1 MPDTNKVFQTRIQLK
16 YDTYANWSRN
26 NPILKAGEMAIATV
40 ATGEQSMTNLPNI
53 VLKVGDG
60 VSHYNDL
67 KFVSAL
73 AADVPGWAK
82 ESSKPVYA
90 ASEITGLADY
100 IAEHS
105 DFDTDTDTQYRLVA
119 VSGATYKYQLQSCT
133 FANNAWGDWANVDGQ
148 VIDFSGADT
157 RLKSLENTVSGL
169 TGASG
174 GIQEAINTAIQ
185 GLHTPEAGVKGSG
198 NGVNVTVKQA
208 AGIVTGVTVSVDDN
222 TYDTYGAANTVKD
235 ELNPLITAAQAQADK
250 GVADAA
256 AAKKAADDA
265 SAKVDNSI
273 AALDYSDYAAGEA
286 TGTTV
291 SFVGTISETDGV
303 ISAEKRDLVFA
314 SAYNPETNKAATLRD
329 ITTAVADLSGAM
341 HYVGKKEK
349 LPTDVSGYK
358 AGDVIIVKSKEYVF
372 DGTKFD
378 ELGDEEAIRTA
389 LASLHNE
396 STNTFAG
403 KTVKKVTQTQ
413 GVVSVEYQDISI
425 NGTQVQVPKADGS
438 EGTENLNARL
448 DAIKAGASAEVTALE
463 EKVTANTTAI
473 NVLKGDVK
481 VVGSIDQKI
490 DTAIKTL
497 NTPDVGVKGSGNGV
511 NVTVKQDAGI
521 VTGVTVSVD
530 ANTYD
535 VYGAASDVLGKDSDA
550 AGAATVHGANKAA
563 AEAKAA
569 ADAASAQID
578 TSINGLNGT
587 VQATALS
594 TTDGSFGVLTKVVE
608 EAGVINQEKSAEIIL
623 HKVAKS
629 GKIDDLGQTAYIV
642 FDCGS
647 SSVNI

>member
-1 MPDTNKVFQTRIQLK
+1 MPDINKVFQTRIQLK
-16 YDTYANWSRN
+16 YDTYANWSAN

-40 ATGEQSMTNLPNI
+40 AAGEQSMTNLPNI

-60 VSHYNDL
+60 TSHYNDL

-73 AADVPGWAK
+73 AADVHEWAK
-82 ESSKPVYA
+82 ASTKPVYKA
-90 ASEITGLADY
+90 EEITGLADY
-100 IAEHS
+100 IAERS
-105 DFDTDTDTQYRLVA
+105 DFDTDTQYQLVA
-119 VSGATYKYQLQSCT
+119 VSGATYKYQLQSRAY
-133 FANNAWGDWANVDGQ
+133 ANGAWGEWANVDGQ

-157 RLKSLENTVSGL
+157 RLKSLEDTVAGL

-174 GIQEAINTAIQ
+174 GIQGAINSALDALDST
-185 GLHTPEAGVKGSG
+185 KS
-198 NGVNVTVKQA
+198 QA
-208 AGIVTGVTVSVDDN
+208 AGADGLALEIVQENGAIKSISGSIAAGI
-222 TYDTYGAANTVKD
+222 YDAAGAAQSVKD
-235 ELNPLITAAQAQADK
+235 ELNPLITAAKAQADK
-250 GVADAA
+250 GVTDAA

-265 SAKVDNSI
+265 SAKVDSSINS
-273 AALDYSDYAAGEA
+273 LDYTAYAAGEA

-291 SFVGTISETDGV
+291 SFVGTISETNGV

-314 SAYNPETNKAATLRD
+314 SAYNPETNKAATVAD
-329 ITTAVADLSGAM
+329 ITTAVAGLNGAM
-341 HYVGKKEK
+341 HYVGKEEK
-349 LPTDVSGYK
+349 LPTDVSSYK
-358 AGDVIIVKSKEYVF
+358 AGDVIIVGIKEYVF

-378 ELGDEEAIRTA
+378 ELGDEGAIGAA
-389 LASLHNE
+389 LAGLKGE
-396 STNTFAG
+396 STNTAG
-403 KTVKKVTQTQ
+403 KTVSKVTQAN
-413 GVVSVEYQDISI
+413 GVVTVEYQDISI
-425 NGTQVQVPKADGS
+425 NGTQVQVPKADGT
-438 EGTENLNARL
+438 EGTETLNVRL
-448 DAIKAGASAEVTALE
+448 DAIKAGAASDVSKLAQ
-463 EKVTANTTAI
+463 KVDANTAAI
-473 NVLKGDVK
+473 E
-481 VVGSIDQKI
+481 
-490 DTAIKTL
+490 TL
-497 NTPDVGVKGSGNGV
+497 NGGVGVTGSVEKKINDAVQTLHTPEAGVKGSGNGV
-511 NVTVKQDAGI
+511 NVTVKQSAGI

-535 VYGAASDVLGKDSDA
+535 AYGAAAAVLGKATDA

-594 TTDGSFGVLTKVVE
+594 ATDGSFGVLTKVVE
-608 EAGVINQEKSAEIIL
+608 EAGIINQEKSAEIVL

>member
-1 MPDTNKVFQTRIQLK
+1 MPDINKVFQTRIQLK
-16 YDTYANWSRN
+16 YDTYANWSAN
-26 NPILKAGEMAIATV
+26 NPVLKAGEMAIATV
-40 ATGEQSMTNLPNI
+40 DSGVQGMTNLPNV

-60 VSHYNDL
+60 VHNYNQL

-73 AADVPGWAK
+73 AADVHEWAK
-82 ESSKPVYA
+82 ADKKPAYT

-100 IAEHS
+100 IAERS
-105 DFDTDTDTQYRLVA
+105 DFDTDTQYQLVA
-119 VSGATYKYQLQSCT
+119 VSGATYKYQLQSRA
-133 FANNAWGDWANVDGQ
+133 FANGAWGEWANVDGQ

-157 RLKSLENTVSGL
+157 RLKSLEDTVSSL

-174 GIQEAINTAIQ
+174 GIQGAINTAIQ
-185 GLHTPEAGVKGSG
+185 GLNSTKS
-198 NGVNVTVKQA
+198 QA
-208 AGIVTGVTVSVDDN
+208 AGADGLALEVVQENGVITGISGSITAG
-222 TYDTYGAANTVKD
+222 TYDAAGAAQGVKD

-265 SAKVDNSI
+265 SAKVDSSINS
-273 AALDYSDYAAGEA
+273 LNYSGYAAGEA

-291 SFVGTISETDGV
+291 SFVGTISETNGV
-303 ISAEKRDLVFA
+303 IKAEKRDLVFA
-314 SAYNPETNKAATLRD
+314 SAYNPETNKAATVAD
-329 ITTAVADLSGAM
+329 ITTAVADLNGAM

-358 AGDVIIVKSKEYVF
+358 AGDVIIVNTKEYVF

-378 ELGDEEAIRTA
+378 ELGDEGAIGVA
-389 LASLHNE
+389 LDTLTGE
-396 STNTFAG
+396 STNTAG
-403 KTVKKVTQTQ
+403 KTVKKVTQTH
-413 GVVSVEYQDISI
+413 GVVTVEYQDISI

-438 EGTENLNARL
+438 EGTETLNARL
-448 DAIKAGASAEVTALE
+448 DAIKSGAASDVSALAQ
-463 EKVTANTTAI
+463 KVNANTSAI
-473 NVLKGDVK
+473 ETLNGG
-481 VVGSIDQKI
+481 VGVAGSVENKI
-490 DTAIKTL
+490 DTVVQTL
-497 NTPDVGVKGSGNGV
+497 HTPDVGVKGSGNGV
-511 NVTVKQDAGI
+511 NVTVKQAAGI
-521 VTGVTVSVD
+521 VTDVTVSVD

-535 VYGAASDVLGKDSDA
+535 AYGAAAAVLGKDSDA
-550 AGAATVHGANKAA
+550 ATANTVYGAKKAA

-569 ADAASAQID
+569 ADAASAKVE
-578 TSINGLNGT
+578 TSINTLDGT

-594 TTDGSFGVLTKVVE
+594 ATDGSFGVLTKVVE
-608 EAGVINQEKSAEIIL
+608 ENGIINQQKSAEIVL

>member
-1 MPDTNKVFQTRIQLK
+1 MPDINKVFQTRIQLK
-16 YDTYANWSRN
+16 YDTYANWSTN
-26 NPILKAGEMAIATV
+26 NPVLKAGEMAIATV
-40 ATGEQSMTNLPNI
+40 AEKEQSMTNLPNI

-60 VSHYNDL
+60 TSHYNDL

-73 AADVPGWAK
+73 AADVHEWAK
-82 ESSKPVYA
+82 ASTKPVYKA
-90 ASEITGLADY
+90 EEITGLADY
-100 IAEHS
+100 IAERS
-105 DFDTDTDTQYRLVA
+105 DFDTDTQYQLVA
-119 VSGATYKYQLQSCT
+119 VSGATYKYQLQSRA
-133 FANNAWGDWANVDGQ
+133 FANGAWGEWANVDGQ

-157 RLKSLENTVSGL
+157 RLKSLEDTVAGL
-169 TGASG
+169 TGTSG
-174 GIQEAINTAIQ
+174 GIQKAITDAIN
-185 GLHTPEAGVKGSG
+185 GLDSTKNQVAGADGLALEVVQE
-198 NGVNVTVKQA
+198 NGVITGISGSIA
-208 AGIVTGVTVSVDDN
+208 AG
-222 TYDTYGAANTVKD
+222 TYDAAGAAKAVKD

-265 SAKVDNSI
+265 SAKVDSSI
-273 AALDYSDYAAGEA
+273 ASLDYVKYVAGEA

-303 ISAEKRDLVFA
+303 ISAEKRDLVFK
-314 SAYNPETNKAATLRD
+314 SAYNPETNKAATIAD
-329 ITTAVADLSGAM
+329 ITTAVADLNGAM
-341 HYVGKKEK
+341 HYVGKETEV
-349 LPTDVSGYK
+349 PTDVSGYK
-358 AGDVIIVKSKEYVF
+358 AGDVIIVGIKEYVF

-378 ELGDEEAIRTA
+378 ELGDEGAIGAA
-389 LASLHNE
+389 LAGLKGE
-396 STNTFAG
+396 STNTAG
-403 KTVKKVTQTQ
+403 KTVSKVTQAN
-413 GVVSVEYQDISI
+413 GVVTVEYQDISI
-425 NGTQVQVPKADGS
+425 NGTQVQVPKADGT
-438 EGTENLNARL
+438 EGTETLNARL
-448 DAIKAGASAEVTALE
+448 DAIKAGAASDVSKLAEKVNANTAAIETLNGGVEVTGSV
-463 EKVTANTTAI
+463 EKKI
-473 NVLKGDVK
+473 NDAV
-481 VVGSIDQKI
+481 Q
-490 DTAIKTL
+490 TL
-497 NTPDVGVKGSGNGV
+497 HTPEAGVKGSGNGV
-511 NVTVKQDAGI
+511 NVTVKQAAGI

-535 VYGAASDVLGKDSDA
+535 AYGAADAVLGKATDA

-594 TTDGSFGVLTKVVE
+594 ATDGSFGVLTKVVE
-608 EAGVINQEKSAEIIL
+608 EAGIINQEKSAEIVL

>member
-16 YDTYANWSRN
+16 YDTYANWSAN
-26 NPILKAGEMAIATV
+26 NPVLKAGEMAIATV
-40 ATGEQSMTNLPNI
+40 DSGVQSMTNLPNI

-60 VSHYNDL
+60 TSPYNKL

-73 AADVPGWAK
+73 AADVHEWAK
-82 ESSKPVYA
+82 ADTKPVYT

-100 IAEHS
+100 IAERS
-105 DFDTDTDTQYRLVA
+105 DFDTDTQYQLVA
-119 VSGATYKYQLQSCT
+119 VSGATYKYQLQSRAY
-133 FANNAWGDWANVDGQ
+133 ANGAWGEWANVDGQ

-157 RLKSLENTVSGL
+157 RLKSLEDTVAGL

-174 GIQEAINTAIQ
+174 GIQGAINTAIQ
-185 GLHTPEAGVKGSG
+185 GLNSTKS
-198 NGVNVTVKQA
+198 QA
-208 AGIVTGVTVSVDDN
+208 AGADGLALEVVQENGLIKSISGSIAAG
-222 TYDTYGAANTVKD
+222 TYDAVGAAQGVKD

-265 SAKVDNSI
+265 SAKVDTRINS
-273 AALDYSDYAAGEA
+273 LDYTGYKAGEA

-303 ISAEKRDLVFA
+303 IRAEKRDLVFA
-314 SAYNPETNKAATLRD
+314 SAYNPETNKAATVAD
-329 ITTAVADLSGAM
+329 ITTAVADLNGAM
-341 HYVGKKEK
+341 HYVGKEEK
-349 LPTDVSGYK
+349 LPTDVSSYK
-358 AGDVIIVKSKEYVF
+358 AGDVIIVGIKEYVF

-378 ELGDEEAIRTA
+378 ELGDEGAIGTA
-389 LASLHNE
+389 LAGLHGE
-396 STNTFAG
+396 STNTAG
-403 KTVKKVTQTQ
+403 KTVKKVTQTN
-413 GVVSVEYQDISI
+413 GTVTVEYQDISI
-425 NGTQVQVPKADGS
+425 NGTQVQVPKADG
-438 EGTENLNARL
+438 TEETETLNARL
-448 DAIKAGASAEVTALE
+448 DAIKAGASSEVSTLAQ
-463 EKVTANTTAI
+463 KVNANTAAI
-473 NVLKGDVK
+473 E
-481 VVGSIDQKI
+481 
-490 DTAIKTL
+490 TL
-497 NTPDVGVKGSGNGV
+497 NGGVEVAGSVEKKINDAVQTLHTPEAGVKGSGNGV
-511 NVTVKQDAGI
+511 NVTVKQAAGI

-535 VYGAASDVLGKDSDA
+535 AYGSAAAVLGKDTDA
-550 AGAATVHGANKAA
+550 ATANTVYGAKKAA

-569 ADAASAQID
+569 ADAASAKVE

-594 TTDGSFGVLTKVVE
+594 ATDGSFGVLTKVVE
-608 EAGVINQEKSAEIIL
+608 EAGVINQEKSAEIVL

>member
-1 MPDTNKVFQTRIQLK
+1 MPDINKVFQTRIQLK
-16 YDTYANWSRN
+16 YDTYANWSTN
-26 NPILKAGEMAIATV
+26 NPVLKAGEMAIATV
-40 ATGEQSMTNLPNI
+40 AEKEQSMTNLPNI

-60 VSHYNDL
+60 VHNYNQL

-73 AADVPGWAK
+73 AADVHEWAK
-82 ESSKPVYA
+82 ASTKPVYKA
-90 ASEITGLADY
+90 EEITGLADY
-100 IAEHS
+100 IAERS
-105 DFDTDTDTQYRLVA
+105 DFDTDTQYQLVA
-119 VSGATYKYQLQSCT
+119 VSGATYKYQLQSRA
-133 FANNAWGDWANVDGQ
+133 FANGAWGEWANVDGQ

-157 RLKSLENTVSGL
+157 RLKSLEDTVAGL
-169 TGASG
+169 TGTSG
-174 GIQEAINTAIQ
+174 GIQKAITDAIN
-185 GLHTPEAGVKGSG
+185 GLDSTKNQVAGADGLALEVVQE
-198 NGVNVTVKQA
+198 NGVITGISGSIA
-208 AGIVTGVTVSVDDN
+208 AG
-222 TYDTYGAANTVKD
+222 TYDAAGAAKAVKD

-265 SAKVDNSI
+265 SAKVDSSI
-273 AALDYSDYAAGEA
+273 ASLDYVKYVAGEA

-303 ISAEKRDLVFA
+303 ISAEKRDLVFK
-314 SAYNPETNKAATLRD
+314 SAYNPETNKAATIAD
-329 ITTAVADLSGAM
+329 ITTAVADLNGAM
-341 HYVGKKEK
+341 HYVGKETEV
-349 LPTDVSGYK
+349 PTDVSGYK
-358 AGDVIIVKSKEYVF
+358 AGDVIIVGIKEYVF

-378 ELGDEEAIRTA
+378 ELGDEGAIGAA
-389 LASLHNE
+389 LAGLKGE
-396 STNTFAG
+396 STNTAG
-403 KTVKKVTQTQ
+403 KTVSKVTQAN
-413 GVVSVEYQDISI
+413 GVVTVEYQDISI
-425 NGTQVQVPKADGS
+425 NGTQVQVPKADGT
-438 EGTENLNARL
+438 EGTETLNARL
-448 DAIKAGASAEVTALE
+448 DAIKAGAASDVSKLAEKVNANTAAIETLNGGVEVTGSV
-463 EKVTANTTAI
+463 EKKI
-473 NVLKGDVK
+473 NDAV
-481 VVGSIDQKI
+481 Q
-490 DTAIKTL
+490 TL
-497 NTPDVGVKGSGNGV
+497 HTPEAGVKGSGNGV
-511 NVTVKQDAGI
+511 NVTVKQAAGI

-535 VYGAASDVLGKDSDA
+535 AYGAADAVLGKATDA

-594 TTDGSFGVLTKVVE
+594 ATDGSFGVLTKVVE
-608 EAGVINQEKSAEIIL
+608 EAGIINQEKSAEIVL

>member
-16 YDTYANWSRN
+16 YDTYANWSAN
-26 NPILKAGEMAIATV
+26 NPVLKAGEMAIATV
-40 ATGEQSMTNLPNI
+40 DSGVQSMTNLPNI

-60 VSHYNDL
+60 TSPYNKL

-73 AADVPGWAK
+73 AADVHEWAK
-82 ESSKPVYA
+82 ADTKPVYT

-100 IAEHS
+100 IAERS
-105 DFDTDTDTQYRLVA
+105 DFDTDTQYQLVA
-119 VSGATYKYQLQSCT
+119 VSGATYKYQLQSRAY
-133 FANNAWGDWANVDGQ
+133 ANGAWGEWANVDGQ

-157 RLKSLENTVSGL
+157 RLKSLEDTVAGL

-174 GIQEAINTAIQ
+174 GIQGAINTAIQ
-185 GLHTPEAGVKGSG
+185 GLNSTKS
-198 NGVNVTVKQA
+198 QA
-208 AGIVTGVTVSVDDN
+208 AGADGLALEVVQENGLIKSISGSIAAG
-222 TYDTYGAANTVKD
+222 TYDAVGAAQGVKD

-265 SAKVDNSI
+265 SAKVDTRINS
-273 AALDYSDYAAGEA
+273 LDYTGYKAGEA

-303 ISAEKRDLVFA
+303 IRAEKRDLVFA
-314 SAYNPETNKAATLRD
+314 SAYNPETNKAATVAD
-329 ITTAVADLSGAM
+329 ITTAVADLNGAM
-341 HYVGKKEK
+341 HYVGKEEK

-358 AGDVIIVKSKEYVF
+358 AGDVIIVGIKEYVF

-378 ELGDEEAIRTA
+378 ELGDEGAIGTA
-389 LASLHNE
+389 LAGLHGE
-396 STNTFAG
+396 STNTAG
-403 KTVKKVTQTQ
+403 KTVKKVTQTN
-413 GVVSVEYQDISI
+413 GVVTVEYQDISI

-438 EGTENLNARL
+438 EGTETLNARL
-448 DAIKAGASAEVTALE
+448 DAIKAGAASDVSKLAQ
-463 EKVTANTTAI
+463 KVDANTAAI
-473 NVLKGDVK
+473 ETLNGGVEVA
-481 VVGSIDQKI
+481 GSVEKKI
-490 DTAIKTL
+490 DTVVQTL
-497 NTPDVGVKGSGNGV
+497 HTPDVGVKGSGNGV
-511 NVTVKQDAGI
+511 NVTVKQAAGI
-521 VTGVTVSVD
+521 VTDVTVSVD

-535 VYGAASDVLGKDSDA
+535 AYGAADAVLGKDSDA

-569 ADAASAQID
+569 ADAASAKVE

-594 TTDGSFGVLTKVVE
+594 ATDGSFGVLTKVVE
-608 EAGVINQEKSAEIIL
+608 EAGVINQEKSAEIVL

>member
-1 MPDTNKVFQTRIQLK
+1 MPDINKVFQTRIQLK
-16 YDTYANWSRN
+16 YDTYANWSAN
-26 NPILKAGEMAIATV
+26 NPVLKAGEMAIATV
-40 ATGEQSMTNLPNI
+40 DSGVQSMTNLPNI

-60 VSHYNDL
+60 TSPYNKL

-73 AADVPGWAK
+73 AADVHEWAK
-82 ESSKPVYA
+82 ADTKPVYT

-100 IAEHS
+100 IAERS
-105 DFDTDTDTQYRLVA
+105 DFDTDTQYQLIA
-119 VSGATYKYQLQSCT
+119 VSGATYKYQLQSRA
-133 FANNAWGDWANVDGQ
+133 FANGAWGEWANVDGQ
-148 VIDFSGADT
+148 IIDFSGADT
-157 RLKSLENTVSGL
+157 RLKSLEDTVAGL

-174 GIQEAINTAIQ
+174 GIQGAINSALDALDST
-185 GLHTPEAGVKGSG
+185 KS
-198 NGVNVTVKQA
+198 QA
-208 AGIVTGVTVSVDDN
+208 AGADGLALEVVQENGAIKSISGSIAAG
-222 TYDTYGAANTVKD
+222 TYDAAGAAQGVKD
-235 ELNPLITAAQAQADK
+235 ELNPLITAAQTQADK

-265 SAKVDNSI
+265 SAKVDTRINS
-273 AALDYSDYAAGEA
+273 LDYSGYTAGEA

-314 SAYNPETNKAATLRD
+314 SAYNPETNKAATVAD
-329 ITTAVADLSGAM
+329 ITTAVADLNGAM
-341 HYVGKKEK
+341 HYVGKKDK
-349 LPTDVSGYK
+349 VPTDVSGYK
-358 AGDVIIVKSKEYVF
+358 AGDVIIVGIQEYVF

-378 ELGDEEAIRTA
+378 ELGDEGAIGAA
-389 LASLHNE
+389 LAGLEGE
-396 STNTFAG
+396 STNTAG
-403 KTVKKVTQTQ
+403 KTVKKVTQAN
-413 GVVSVEYQDISI
+413 GVVTVEYQDISI
-425 NGTQVQVPKADGS
+425 NGTQVQVPKADGT
-438 EGTENLNARL
+438 EGTETLNARL
-448 DAIKAGASAEVTALE
+448 DAIKAGASSDVSKLA
-463 EKVTANTTAI
+463 EKVDANTAAI
-473 NVLKGDVK
+473 ETLNGGIEVP
-481 VVGSIDQKI
+481 GSVAKKI
-490 DTAIKTL
+490 DTVVQTL
-497 NTPDVGVKGSGNGV
+497 KTPDVGVKGSGNGV
-511 NVTVKQDAGI
+511 NVTVKQAAGI

-535 VYGAASDVLGKDSDA
+535 AYGAADAVLGKDTDA

-569 ADAASAQID
+569 ADAASAKVD
-578 TSINGLNGT
+578 NAVNGLNGT

-608 EAGVINQEKSAEIIL
+608 EAGIINQEKSAEIVL

>member
-16 YDTYANWSRN
+16 YDTYANWSAN
-26 NPILKAGEMAIATV
+26 NPVLKAGEMAIATV
-40 ATGEQSMTNLPNI
+40 DSGVQSMTNLPNI

-60 VSHYNDL
+60 VSHDNDL

-73 AADVPGWAK
+73 AADVHEWAK
-82 ESSKPVYA
+82 AGTKPVYKA
-90 ASEITGLADY
+90 EEITGLADY
-100 IAEHS
+100 IAERS
-105 DFDTDTDTQYRLVA
+105 DFDTDTQYQLVA
-119 VSGATYKYQLQSCT
+119 VSGATYKYQLQSRT
-133 FANNAWGDWANVDGQ
+133 FANGAWGEWANVDGQ

-157 RLKSLENTVSGL
+157 RLKSLESTVAGL

-174 GIQEAINTAIQ
+174 GIQEAITDSINALDSTKSQVAGAD
-185 GLHTPEAGVKGSG
+185 GLALEIVQENGLITGISGSI
-198 NGVNVTVKQA
+198 A
-208 AGIVTGVTVSVDDN
+208 AG
-222 TYDTYGAANTVKD
+222 TYDAAGAAKAVKD

-265 SAKVDNSI
+265 SAKVDTRINS
-273 AALDYSDYAAGEA
+273 LDYSGYTAGEA

-303 ISAEKRDLVFA
+303 IKAEKRDLVFA
-314 SAYNPETNKAATLRD
+314 SAYNPETNKAATVAD
-329 ITTAVADLSGAM
+329 ITTAVADLNGAM
-341 HYVGKKEK
+341 HYVGKKDK
-349 LPTDVSGYK
+349 VPTDVSGYK
-358 AGDVIIVKSKEYVF
+358 AGDVIIVGIKEYVF

-378 ELGDEEAIRTA
+378 QLGDEGAIGTA
-389 LASLHNE
+389 LAGLHGE
-396 STNTFAG
+396 STNTAG
-403 KTVKKVTQTQ
+403 KTVKKVTQAN
-413 GVVSVEYQDISI
+413 GVVTVEYQDISI

-438 EGTENLNARL
+438 EGTETLNARL
-448 DAIKAGASAEVTALE
+448 DAIKAGAASEVSELAK
-463 EKVTANTTAI
+463 KVDANTAAI
-473 NVLKGDVK
+473 ETLNGGVEVA
-481 VVGSIDQKI
+481 GSVEKKI
-490 DTAIKTL
+490 DTVVKGL

-511 NVTVKQDAGI
+511 NVTVKQAAGI

-535 VYGAASDVLGKDSDA
+535 AYGAADAVLGKDTDA
-550 AGAATVHGANKAA
+550 ATANTVYGAKKAA

-608 EAGVINQEKSAEIIL
+608 ENGIINQEKSAEIVL

>member
-1 MPDTNKVFQTRIQLK
+1 MPDINKVFQTRIQLK
-16 YDTYANWSRN
+16 YDTYANWSAN

-40 ATGEQSMTNLPNI
+40 AAGEQSMTNLPNI

-60 VSHYNDL
+60 TSHYNDL

-73 AADVPGWAK
+73 AADVHEWAK
-82 ESSKPVYA
+82 ASTKPVYKA
-90 ASEITGLADY
+90 EEITGLADY
-100 IAEHS
+100 IAERS
-105 DFDTDTDTQYRLVA
+105 DFDTDTQYQLVA
-119 VSGATYKYQLQSCT
+119 VSGATYKYQLQSRT
-133 FANNAWGDWANVDGQ
+133 FANGAWGEWANVDGQ

-157 RLKSLENTVSGL
+157 RLKSLEDTVSSL

-174 GIQEAINTAIQ
+174 GIQGAITASINA
-185 GLHTPEAGVKGSG
+185 LDSTKS
-198 NGVNVTVKQA
+198 QA
-208 AGIVTGVTVSVDDN
+208 AGADGLALEVVQENGVITGISGSIKAG
-222 TYDTYGAANTVKD
+222 TYDAAGAAQGVKD
-235 ELNPLITAAQAQADK
+235 ELNPLITAAQTQADK

-265 SAKVDNSI
+265 SAKVDTRINS
-273 AALDYSDYAAGEA
+273 LDYTGYKAGEA

-314 SAYNPETNKAATLRD
+314 SAYNPETNKAATVAD
-329 ITTAVADLSGAM
+329 ITTAVADLNGAM
-341 HYVGKKEK
+341 HYVGKEEK

-358 AGDVIIVKSKEYVF
+358 AGDVIIVGVKEYVF

-378 ELGDEEAIRTA
+378 ELGDEGAIGAA
-389 LASLHNE
+389 LAGLEGE
-396 STNTFAG
+396 STNTAG
-403 KTVKKVTQTQ
+403 KTVKKVTQAN
-413 GVVSVEYQDISI
+413 GVVTVEYQDISI
-425 NGTQVQVPKADGS
+425 NGTQVQVPKADGT
-438 EGTENLNARL
+438 EGTETLNARL
-448 DAIKAGASAEVTALE
+448 DAIKAGAASDVSKLA
-463 EKVTANTTAI
+463 EKVDANTAAI
-473 NVLKGDVK
+473 ETLNGGVEVA
-481 VVGSIDQKI
+481 GSVEKKI
-490 DTAIKTL
+490 DTVVKGL

-511 NVTVKQDAGI
+511 NVTVKQAAGI

-535 VYGAASDVLGKDSDA
+535 AYGAADAVLGKDTDA

-569 ADAASAQID
+569 ADAASKKVE
-578 TSINGLNGT
+578 TSINGLSGT

-608 EAGVINQEKSAEIIL
+608 EAGIINQEKSAEIVL

>member
-1 MPDTNKVFQTRIQLK
+1 MPDINKVFQTRIQLK

-100 IAEHS
+100 IAERS

-119 VSGATYKYQLQSCT
+119 VSGATYKYQLQSRA
-133 FANNAWGDWANVDGQ
+133 FANGAWGEWANVDGQ

-157 RLKSLENTVSGL
+157 RLKSLESTVSSL

-198 NGVNVTVKQA
+198 NGVNVTVKQ
-208 AGIVTGVTVSVDDN
+208 
-222 TYDTYGAANTVKD
+222 
-235 ELNPLITAAQAQADK
+235 
-250 GVADAA
+250 
-256 AAKKAADDA
+256 
-265 SAKVDNSI
+265 
-273 AALDYSDYAAGEA
+273 
-286 TGTTV
+286 
-291 SFVGTISETDGV
+291 
-303 ISAEKRDLVFA
+303 
-314 SAYNPETNKAATLRD
+314 
-329 ITTAVADLSGAM
+329 
-341 HYVGKKEK
+341 
-349 LPTDVSGYK
+349 
-358 AGDVIIVKSKEYVF
+358 
-372 DGTKFD
+372 
-378 ELGDEEAIRTA
+378 
-389 LASLHNE
+389 
-396 STNTFAG
+396 
-403 KTVKKVTQTQ
+403 
-413 GVVSVEYQDISI
+413 
-425 NGTQVQVPKADGS
+425 
-438 EGTENLNARL
+438 
-448 DAIKAGASAEVTALE
+448 
-463 EKVTANTTAI
+463 
-473 NVLKGDVK
+473 
-481 VVGSIDQKI
+481 
-490 DTAIKTL
+490 
-497 NTPDVGVKGSGNGV
+497 
-511 NVTVKQDAGI
+511 DAGI

-535 VYGAASDVLGKDSDA
+535 VYGAASTVLGEDSDA

-569 ADAASAQID
+569 ADAASAKVD
-578 TSINGLNGT
+578 NAINTLDGT

-594 TTDGSFGVLTKVVE
+594 ATDGSFGVLTKVVE
-608 EAGVINQEKSAEIIL
+608 ENGIINQDQSAEIVL

>member
-1 MPDTNKVFQTRIQLK
+1 MPDINKVFQTRIQLK
-16 YDTYANWSRN
+16 YDTYANWSAN

-40 ATGEQSMTNLPNI
+40 AAGEQSMTNLPNI

-73 AADVPGWAK
+73 AADVHEWAK
-82 ESSKPVYA
+82 AQTKPVYD
-90 ASEITGLADY
+90 ASEITGLQKFITDN
-100 IAEHS
+100 S
-105 DFDTDTDTQYRLVA
+105 DFDTDTQYQLVA
-119 VSGATYKYQLQSCT
+119 VSGATYKYQLQSRA
-133 FANNAWGDWANVDGQ
+133 FANGAWGEWANVDGQ

-157 RLKSLENTVSGL
+157 RLKSLEDTVAGL

-174 GIQEAINTAIQ
+174 GIQGAITDAIN
-185 GLHTPEAGVKGSG
+185 GLDSTKS
-198 NGVNVTVKQA
+198 QA
-208 AGIVTGVTVSVDDN
+208 AGADGLALEVVQENGLIKSISGSIAAG
-222 TYDTYGAANTVKD
+222 TYDAAGAAKGVKD

-273 AALDYSDYAAGEA
+273 AGLDYTAYAAGEA

-303 ISAEKRDLVFA
+303 IKAEKRDLVFA
-314 SAYNPETNKAATLRD
+314 SAYNPETNKAATVAD
-329 ITTAVADLSGAM
+329 ITTAVADLNGAM
-341 HYVGKKEK
+341 HYVGKEDEV
-349 LPTDVSGYK
+349 PTDVSGYK
-358 AGDVIIVKSKEYVF
+358 AGDVIIVGIKEYVF

-378 ELGDEEAIRTA
+378 QLGDEGAIGTA
-389 LASLHNE
+389 LAGLHGE
-396 STNTFAG
+396 STNTAG
-403 KTVKKVTQTQ
+403 KTVSKVTQTN
-413 GVVSVEYQDISI
+413 GVVTVEYQDISI
-425 NGTQVQVPKADGS
+425 DGTQVQVPKADGT
-438 EGTENLNARL
+438 EGTETLNACL
-448 DAIKAGASAEVTALE
+448 DAIKAGASSEVNTLAQ
-463 EKVTANTTAI
+463 KVNANTAAI
-473 NVLKGDVK
+473 ETLNGGVEVA
-481 VVGSIDQKI
+481 GSVEKKI
-490 DTAIKTL
+490 DTVVKGL

-511 NVTVKQDAGI
+511 NVTVKQAAGI

-535 VYGAASDVLGKDSDA
+535 AYGAAAAVLGKDTDA
-550 AGAATVHGANKAA
+550 VGAATVHGANKAA
-563 AEAKAA
+563 AEAKSA
-569 ADAASAQID
+569 ADAASAKVD
-578 TSINGLNGT
+578 NAVNGLNGT

-594 TTDGSFGVLTKVVE
+594 ATDGSFGVLTKVVE
-608 EAGVINQEKSAEIIL
+608 ENGIINQEQSAEIVL

>member
-16 YDTYANWSRN
+16 YDTYANWSAN

-40 ATGEQSMTNLPNI
+40 AAGEQSTMANLPNV

-60 VSHYNDL
+60 VHNYNQL

-73 AADVPGWAK
+73 AADVHEWAK
-82 ESSKPVYA
+82 ADKKPAYT

-100 IAEHS
+100 IAERS
-105 DFDTDTDTQYRLVA
+105 DFDTDTQYQLVA
-119 VSGATYKYQLQSCT
+119 VSGATYKYQLQSRT
-133 FANNAWGDWANVDGQ
+133 YANGAWGEWANVNGQ

-157 RLKSLENTVSGL
+157 RLKSLEDTVSSL

-174 GIQEAINTAIQ
+174 GIQGAINTAIN
-185 GLHTPEAGVKGSG
+185 GLDSTPS
-198 NGVNVTVKQA
+198 QA
-208 AGIVTGVTVSVDDN
+208 AGADGLALKVVQEDGVIKSISGSIAEG
-222 TYDTYGAANTVKD
+222 TYDAAGAAKAVKD

-265 SAKVDNSI
+265 SAKVDTRINS
-273 AALDYSDYAAGEA
+273 LDYSGYTAGEA

-314 SAYNPETNKAATLRD
+314 SAYNPETNKAATVAD
-329 ITTAVADLSGAM
+329 ITTAVADLNGAM
-341 HYVGKKEK
+341 HYVGKKDDV
-349 LPTDVSGYK
+349 PTDVSGYK
-358 AGDVIIVKSKEYVF
+358 AGDVIIVGVKEYVF

-378 ELGDEEAIRTA
+378 ELGDEGAIGAA
-389 LASLHNE
+389 LAGLHGE
-396 STNTFAG
+396 STNTAG
-403 KTVKKVTQTQ
+403 KTVKKVTQTN
-413 GVVSVEYQDISI
+413 GTVTVEYQDISI

-438 EGTENLNARL
+438 EGTETLNARL
-448 DAIKAGASAEVTALE
+448 DAIKAGASSEVSELAK
-463 EKVTANTTAI
+463 KVDANTAAI
-473 NVLKGDVK
+473 E
-481 VVGSIDQKI
+481 
-490 DTAIKTL
+490 TL
-497 NTPDVGVKGSGNGV
+497 NGGVEVAGSVEKKINDAVQTLHTPEAGVKGSGNGV
-511 NVTVKQDAGI
+511 NVTVKQAAGI

-535 VYGAASDVLGKDSDA
+535 AYGSAAAVLGKDTDA
-550 AGAATVHGANKAA
+550 ATANTVYGAKKAA

-569 ADAASAQID
+569 ADAASAKVD
-578 TSINGLNGT
+578 DSIHSLNGT
-587 VQATALS
+587 VQATAVS

-608 EAGVINQEKSAEIIL
+608 ENGIINQEKSAEIVL

>member
-82 ESSKPVYA
+82 ESTKPVYD
-90 ASEITGLADY
+90 ASEITGLQKFITDN
-100 IAEHS
+100 S

-235 ELNPLITAAQAQADK
+235 ELNPLITAAKAQADK
-250 GVADAA
+250 GVTDAA

-265 SAKVDNSI
+265 SAKVDSAI
-273 AALDYSDYAAGEA
+273 AGLDYTAYAAGEA

-291 SFVGTISETDGV
+291 SFVGTVSEENGI

-329 ITTAVADLSGAM
+329 ITTAVADLNGAM

-358 AGDVIIVKSKEYVF
+358 AGDVIIVKTKEYVF

-378 ELGDEEAIRTA
+378 ELGDEGAIGVALEALSGESPNTSA
-389 LASLHNE
+389 GQTVASVSQAN
-396 STNTFAG
+396 G
-403 KTVKKVTQTQ
+403 KVTVT
-413 GVVSVEYQDISI
+413 YQDIAI

-438 EGTENLNARL
+438 AGTENLN
-448 DAIKAGASAEVTALE
+448 
-463 EKVTANTTAI
+463 NH
-473 NVLKGDVK
+473 LK
-481 VVGSIDQKI
+481 
-490 DTAIKTL
+490 AIKTSASSEVSALAQRVDANAAAIEIL
-497 NTPDVGVKGSGNGV
+497 NGDVGVANSVDKKINDAVQTLHTNGAGVKGSGNGV
-511 NVTVKQDAGI
+511 NVTVKQAAGI
-521 VTGVTVSVD
+521 VTDVTVSVD

-535 VYGAASDVLGKDSDA
+535 TYGAAADVLGKDSDA

-587 VQATALS
+587 VQATAKS
-594 TTDGSFGVLTKVVE
+594 DTDGSFGVLTKIVE
-608 EAGVINQEKSAEIIL
+608 KAGIINQAESTDIVL

>member
-1 MPDTNKVFQTRIQLK
+1 MPDINKVFQTRIQLK
-16 YDTYANWSRN
+16 YDTYANWSAN

-40 ATGEQSMTNLPNI
+40 AAGEQSTMANLPNV

-60 VSHYNDL
+60 VHNYNQL

-73 AADVPGWAK
+73 AADVHEWAK
-82 ESSKPVYA
+82 ADKKPAYT

-100 IAEHS
+100 IAERS
-105 DFDTDTDTQYRLVA
+105 DFDTDTQYQLVA
-119 VSGATYKYQLQSCT
+119 VSGATYKYQLQSRT
-133 FANNAWGDWANVDGQ
+133 YANGAWGEWANVNGQ

-157 RLKSLENTVSGL
+157 RLKSLEDTVSSL

-174 GIQEAINTAIQ
+174 GIQGAINTAIN
-185 GLHTPEAGVKGSG
+185 GLDSTPS
-198 NGVNVTVKQA
+198 QA
-208 AGIVTGVTVSVDDN
+208 AGADGLALKVVQEDGVIKSISGSIAEG
-222 TYDTYGAANTVKD
+222 TYDAAGAAKAVKD

-265 SAKVDNSI
+265 SAKVDTRINS
-273 AALDYSDYAAGEA
+273 LDYSGYTAGEA

-314 SAYNPETNKAATLRD
+314 SAYNPETNKAATVAD
-329 ITTAVADLSGAM
+329 ITTAVADLNGAM
-341 HYVGKKEK
+341 HYVGKKDDV
-349 LPTDVSGYK
+349 PTDVSGYK
-358 AGDVIIVKSKEYVF
+358 AGDVIIVGVKEYVF

-378 ELGDEEAIRTA
+378 ELGDEGAIGAA
-389 LASLHNE
+389 LAGLHGE
-396 STNTFAG
+396 STNTAG
-403 KTVKKVTQTQ
+403 KTVKKVTQTN
-413 GVVSVEYQDISI
+413 GTVTVEYQDISI

-438 EGTENLNARL
+438 EGTETLNARL
-448 DAIKAGASAEVTALE
+448 DAIKAGASSEVSELAK
-463 EKVTANTTAI
+463 KVDANTAAI
-473 NVLKGDVK
+473 E
-481 VVGSIDQKI
+481 
-490 DTAIKTL
+490 TL
-497 NTPDVGVKGSGNGV
+497 NGGVEVAGSVEKKINDAVQTLHTPEAGVKGSGNGV
-511 NVTVKQDAGI
+511 NVTVKQAAGI

-535 VYGAASDVLGKDSDA
+535 AYGSAAAVLGKDTDA
-550 AGAATVHGANKAA
+550 ATANTVYGAKKAA

-569 ADAASAQID
+569 ADAASAKVD
-578 TSINGLNGT
+578 DSIHSLNGT
-587 VQATALS
+587 VQATAVS

-608 EAGVINQEKSAEIIL
+608 ENGIINQEKSAEIVL

>member
-16 YDTYANWSRN
+16 YDTYANWSTN
-26 NPILKAGEMAIATV
+26 NPVLKAGEMAIATV
-40 ATGEQSMTNLPNI
+40 AAGEQSMTNLPNI

-60 VSHYNDL
+60 TSHYNDL
-67 KFVSAL
+67 NFVSAL
-73 AADVPGWAK
+73 AADVHKWAK
-82 ESSKPVYA
+82 ASTKPVYD
-90 ASEITGLADY
+90 ASEITGLQKFITDN
-100 IAEHS
+100 S
-105 DFDTDTDTQYRLVA
+105 DFDTDTQYQLVA
-119 VSGATYKYQLQSCT
+119 VSGATYKYQLQSRA
-133 FANNAWGDWANVDGQ
+133 FANGAWGKWANVDGQ

-157 RLKSLENTVSGL
+157 RLKSLENTVAGL
-169 TGASG
+169 TGESG
-174 GIQEAINTAIQ
+174 GIQGAITAAIN
-185 GLHTPEAGVKGSG
+185 GLDSTKS
-198 NGVNVTVKQA
+198 QA
-208 AGIVTGVTVSVDDN
+208 AGADGLALEVVQENGLIKSISGSIAAG
-222 TYDTYGAANTVKD
+222 TYDAAGAAKAVKD

-265 SAKVDNSI
+265 SAKVDSSI
-273 AALDYSDYAAGEA
+273 ASLDYTAYAAGEA

-291 SFVGTISETDGV
+291 SFVGTISEANGV

-329 ITTAVADLSGAM
+329 ITTAVADLNGAM

-358 AGDVIIVKSKEYVF
+358 AGDVIIVNTKEYVF

-378 ELGDEEAIRTA
+378 ELGDEGAIGVALEALSGESPNTSA
-389 LASLHNE
+389 GQTVASVSQAN
-396 STNTFAG
+396 G
-403 KTVKKVTQTQ
+403 KVTVT
-413 GVVSVEYQDISI
+413 YQDIAI

-438 EGTENLNARL
+438 AGTENLN
-448 DAIKAGASAEVTALE
+448 
-463 EKVTANTTAI
+463 NH
-473 NVLKGDVK
+473 LK
-481 VVGSIDQKI
+481 
-490 DTAIKTL
+490 AIKTSASSEVSALAQRVDANAAAIEIL
-497 NTPDVGVKGSGNGV
+497 NGDVGVANSVDKKINDAVQTLHTNGAGVKGSGDGV

-550 AGAATVHGANKAA
+550 AGTATVYGANKAA
-563 AEAKAA
+563 AAAKKAA
-569 ADAASAQID
+569 DDASKKVDDA
-578 TSINGLNGT
+578 INTLDGT

-594 TTDGSFGVLTKVVE
+594 ATDGSFGVLTKVVE
-608 EAGVINQEKSAEIIL
+608 ENGIINQQKSAEIVL

>member
-1 MPDTNKVFQTRIQLK
+1 MPDINKVFQTRIQLK
-16 YDTYANWSRN
+16 YDTYANWSAN
-26 NPILKAGEMAIATV
+26 NPVLKAGEMAIATV
-40 ATGEQSMTNLPNI
+40 AAGEQEMSNLPNI

-60 VSHYNDL
+60 TSKYNEL

-73 AADVPGWAK
+73 AADVHEWAK
-82 ESSKPVYA
+82 AKTKPVYA

-100 IAEHS
+100 IAERS
-105 DFDTDTDTQYRLVA
+105 DFDTDTQYQLVA
-119 VSGATYKYQLQSCT
+119 VSGATYKYQLQSRA
-133 FANNAWGDWANVDGQ
+133 FANGAWGEWANVDGQ

-157 RLKSLENTVSGL
+157 RLKSLESTVAGL

-174 GIQEAINTAIQ
+174 GIQGAINTAIQ
-185 GLHTPEAGVKGSG
+185 GLNSTKS
-198 NGVNVTVKQA
+198 QA
-208 AGIVTGVTVSVDDN
+208 AGADGLALKVVQEDGLITGISGSIAAG
-222 TYDTYGAANTVKD
+222 TYDAAGAAQTVKD
-235 ELNPLITAAQAQADK
+235 ELNPLITAAQTQADK

-265 SAKVDNSI
+265 SAKVDTRINS
-273 AALDYSDYAAGEA
+273 LDYSGYTAGEA

-314 SAYNPETNKAATLRD
+314 SAYNPETNKAATVAD
-329 ITTAVADLSGAM
+329 ITTAVADLNGAM

-349 LPTDVSGYK
+349 VPTDVSGYK
-358 AGDVIIVKSKEYVF
+358 AGDVIIVNTKEYVF

-378 ELGDEEAIRTA
+378 ELGDEGAIGVALEALRG
-389 LASLHNE
+389 E
-396 STNTFAG
+396 STNTSAG
-403 KTVKKVTQTQ
+403 KTVASVSQANGKVTVT
-413 GVVSVEYQDISI
+413 YQDISI

-438 EGTENLNARL
+438 EGTETLNARL

-473 NVLKGDVK
+473 NVLKGDAK
-481 VVGSIDQKI
+481 VTGSIDQKI

-535 VYGAASDVLGKDSDA
+535 TYGAASDVLGKDSDA

-569 ADAASAQID
+569 ADTASAQID

-594 TTDGSFGVLTKVVE
+594 ATDGSFGVLTKVVE
-608 EAGVINQEKSAEIIL
+608 EAGIINQEKSAEIVL

>member
-16 YDTYANWSRN
+16 YDTYKNWSTN

-40 ATGEQSMTNLPNI
+40 AANEQAMTNLPNV

-60 VSHYNDL
+60 TSHYNDL

-73 AADVPGWAK
+73 AADVHEWAK
-82 ESSKPVYA
+82 AGTKPVYD
-90 ASEITGLADY
+90 ASEITGLQKFITDN
-100 IAEHS
+100 S
-105 DFDTDTDTQYRLVA
+105 DFDTDTQYQLVA
-119 VSGATYKYQLQSCT
+119 VSGATYKYQLQSRT
-133 FANNAWGDWANVDGQ
+133 FANGAWGEWANVDGQ

-157 RLKSLENTVSGL
+157 RLKSLEDTVAGL
-169 TGASG
+169 TGDSG
-174 GIQEAINTAIQ
+174 GIQGAITAAIN
-185 GLHTPEAGVKGSG
+185 GLDSTKS
-198 NGVNVTVKQA
+198 QA
-208 AGIVTGVTVSVDDN
+208 AGADGLALEVVQENGVITGISGSIAAG
-222 TYDTYGAANTVKD
+222 TYDAAGAAKAVKD

-265 SAKVDNSI
+265 SAKVTSSINS
-273 AALDYSDYAAGEA
+273 LDYSAYAAGEA

-314 SAYNPETNKAATLRD
+314 SAYNPETNKAATVAD
-329 ITTAVADLSGAM
+329 ITTAVADLNGAM

-358 AGDVIIVKSKEYVF
+358 AGDVIIVDTKEYVF

-378 ELGDEEAIRTA
+378 ELGDEGAIGAA
-389 LASLHNE
+389 LASLHGE
-396 STNTFAG
+396 STNTAG
-403 KTVKKVTQTQ
+403 KTVSKVTQTQ
-413 GVVSVEYQDISI
+413 GVVTVEYQDISI
-425 NGTQVQVPKADGS
+425 NGTQVQVPKADGT
-438 EGTENLNARL
+438 EGTETLNARL
-448 DAIKAGASAEVTALE
+448 DAIKAGASSDVSKLAQRVDANAAAIETLNGGVEVAGSV
-463 EKVTANTTAI
+463 EK
-473 NVLKGDVK
+473 
-481 VVGSIDQKI
+481 KI
-490 DTAIKTL
+490 DTVVKGL

-511 NVTVKQDAGI
+511 NVTVKQAAGI

-535 VYGAASDVLGKDSDA
+535 AYGAAAAVLGKDTDA
-550 AGAATVHGANKAA
+550 VGAATVHGANKAA

-569 ADAASAQID
+569 ADAASAKVD
-578 TSINGLNGT
+578 NAVNGLNGT

-608 EAGVINQEKSAEIIL
+608 EAGVINQEKSAEIVL